1 MQIQVIQIGKTKH
14 SFIEEGVQEYL
25 KRLWASAEITIDT
38 LKEFS
43 IDDSSN
49 AALRSKAIEQEGQ
62 AILNKIK
69 NGSYVIALDEQGK
82 QFNSHEFAQKINQIR
97 DQEGG
102 KITFVIGGPFGL
114 SEAVKQRA
122 DLVLSFSKFT
132 FTHEQIRLLLFEQ
145 VYRAFTILA
154 NKTYH
159 Y

>member
-1 MQIQVIQIGKTKH
+1 MQIQIIQVGKTKH

-49 AALRSKAIEQEGQ
+49 AALRSKAIEQEGR

-69 NGSYVIALDEQGK
+69 EGAYLIALDEQGK
-82 QFNSHEFAQKINQIR
+82 QFNSREFAQKINQIR
-97 DQEGG
+97 DQQGG
-102 KITFVIGGPFGL
+102 KLTFVIGGSFGL
-114 SEAVKQRA
+114 SDAVKQKA
-122 DLVLSFSKFT
+122 DLILSFSKFT
-132 FTHEQIRLLLFEQ
+132 FTHEQIRLLLLEQ

>member
-1 MQIQVIQIGKTKH
+1 MQIQIIQVGKTKH
-14 SFIEEGVQEYL
+14 SFIEEGAQEYL

-49 AALRSKAIEQEGQ
+49 AALRSKAIEQEGR

-69 NGSYVIALDEQGK
+69 EGAYLIALDEQGR
-82 QFNSHEFAQKINQIR
+82 QFNSREFAQKINQIR
-97 DQEGG
+97 DQQGG
-102 KITFVIGGPFGL
+102 KLTFVIGGSFGL
-114 SEAVKQRA
+114 SDAVKQKA
-122 DLVLSFSKFT
+122 DLILSFSKFT
-132 FTHEQIRLLLFEQ
+132 FTHEQIRLLLLEQ